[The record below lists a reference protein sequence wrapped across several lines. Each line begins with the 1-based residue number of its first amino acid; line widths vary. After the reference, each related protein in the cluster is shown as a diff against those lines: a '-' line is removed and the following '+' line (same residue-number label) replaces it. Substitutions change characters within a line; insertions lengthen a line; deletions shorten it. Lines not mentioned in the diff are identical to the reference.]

1 MTDFKELVKVLNNG
15 GVAVVPT
22 DTIYGIVARAY
33 DKAAVEKVF
42 KIKQRDPAKKCIVLV
57 ANYDQ
62 AKELGVTDEW
72 LDKTKTYWPG
82 PFSLVLPTTRTD
94 IEQLER
100 STGMFGFR
108 MPNNIALIKLM
119 EQTGPLIAP
128 SANPES
134 LPPANNIN
142 EAKAYFGGQIDL
154 YIDGG
159 ELANPPSTL
168 IDLVNHQTIR

>member
-1 MTDFKELVKVLNNG
+1 MLYAEELIKILNAG
-15 GVAVVPT
+15 GLAVIPT

-33 DKAAVEKVF
+33 DKAAVERVF
-42 KIKQRDPAKKCIVLV
+42 KIKQRDPNKKCIVLV
-57 ANYDQ
+57 ANYNQ
-62 AKELGVTDEW
+62 AKELGVADAW
-72 LDKTKTYWPG
+72 LEKTKLYWPG
-82 PFSLVLPTTRTD
+82 PVSLVLPTTRKD

-108 MPNNIALIKLM
+108 MPNNADLCNLI

-134 LPPANNIN
+134 LPPAKNIA
-142 EAKAYFGGQIDL
+142 EAKVYFGDQIDL
-154 YIDGG
+154 YVDAG
-159 ELANPPSTL
+159 ELVNQPSTL